1 MDLAIYISELLGFK
15 GEVNVPGLGHF
26 TQNHISASYNEQEHK
41 FYPPR
46 YEVTFDPQFT
56 DDEGLANYITSKK
69 NISLASA
76 KYFIDKY
83 VTALKQQIAQHGA
96 DIAGIGHL
104 YYEYATLRFKAG
116 TARASGDPASFGLP
130 PVTLHKRN
138 ERPVATPVPPEK
150 KPVPVA
156 QPAIEE
162 SKAEEPAEGAIIG
175 KTTAEIEEM
184 PAGQTPDYV
193 YEEDVPKRRNGWIV
207 FLLILIIVL
216 IGIPGLYMYK
226 PSLFDNFIHK
236 NTVTKIVVV
245 KDTDS
250 VAKPALKNDSVVKP
264 VDSAAKPAL
273 RRDSATKQ
281 PGNAVAPASIL
292 QDSTKPYW
300 IVVGSSFVTKKAA
313 DQAIANYK
321 SIGITAG
328 VASEMPGRRI
338 KLKLGTYNTEPEAEN
353 ARRELIKSGKVRK
366 DIYTQKIIPKK

>member
-83 VTALKQQIAQHGA
+83 VTALKQQISEHGA

-104 YYEYATLRFKAG
+104 YYEYATLHFKAG
-116 TARASGDPASFGLP
+116 NSRASGDPASFGLP
-130 PVTLHKRN
+130 SVTLYKRSD
-138 ERPVATPVPPEK
+138 RPAVTPTPAEK
-150 KPVPVA
+150 KPAPVP
-156 QPAIEE
+156 QPPIEE
-162 SKAEEPAEGAIIG
+162 SKPEQVVTDE
-175 KTTAEIEEM
+175 TTAEIEE
-184 PAGQTPDYV
+184 TPVEQPEDYV
-193 YEEDVPKRRNGWIV
+193 YEDDIPKRRNGWIV

-250 VAKPALKNDSVVKP
+250 VAKSALTKDSAARPADT
-264 VDSAAKPAL
+264 AAKPAVKQ
-273 RRDSATKQ
+273 DSVAK
-281 PGNAVAPASIL
+281 PVGNAAAPVSIL
-292 QDSTKPYW
+292 RDSTKSYW

-321 SIGITAG
+321 SIGINAE
-328 VASEMPGRRI
+328 VAAEMPGRRI
-338 KLKLGTYNTEPEAEN
+338 KLKLGTYNTDQEAET
-353 ARRELIKSGKVRK
+353 ARHELIKSGKVRK